1 MPVMTSAIE
10 TNSSSGSSLMPAS
23 ATAPAKVGVLEDE
36 PAMRTLLNRLLG
48 SEFTLRYAHSGEQLI
63 QLVQKKSVDL
73 VLLDILLPGEDG
85 IAIAKII
92 RARSDVPLILLSGL
106 TSTETI
112 TTGLNIGADDYVT
125 KPFQANILR
134 ARMRNAL
141 RRAGSPRKER
151 LDSAQTLHVANCTVD
166 LWSRVVTHKSGETA
180 RLTEKELHI
189 LTALARTP
197 GRVNDRDNLSR
208 LISGQEWS
216 PTNRCLDVH
225 ISHLRKKLAAV
236 TGNDKIIASF
246 RGSGYAL
253 KVVDTESERAGNSG
267 ASRA

>member
-1 MPVMTSAIE
+1 MQFMVSANH
-10 TNSSSGSSLMPAS
+10 TNSSSDASLVP
-23 ATAPAKVGVLEDE
+23 ATATTPAKVGVLEDE
-36 PAMRTLLNRLLG
+36 PAMRTLLSRLLG
-48 SEFTLRYAHSGEQLI
+48 SEFTLWFAHSGEQLI
-63 QLVQKKSVDL
+63 QAVHKKSVDL

-85 IAIAKII
+85 IAIAKTI

-106 TSTETI
+106 SSAETI

-141 RRAGSPRKER
+141 RRGGAPRKEG
-151 LDSAQTLHVANCTVD
+151 LDSPQTLHVANCTVD
-166 LWSRVVTHKSGETA
+166 LWSRVVTHGSGESV

-189 LTALARTP
+189 LSALARTP
-197 GRVNDRDNLSR
+197 GKVNDRDKLSR

-236 TGNDKIIASF
+236 TGNDKIIVSF

-253 KVVDTESERAGNSG
+253 KVAGALPERA
-267 ASRA
+267 